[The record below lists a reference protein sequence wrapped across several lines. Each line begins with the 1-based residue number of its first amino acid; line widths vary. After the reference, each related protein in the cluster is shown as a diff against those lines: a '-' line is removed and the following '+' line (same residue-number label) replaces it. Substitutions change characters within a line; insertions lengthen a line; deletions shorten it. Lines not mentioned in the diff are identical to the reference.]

1 VDSVVAA
8 AVDAAKAAVVVVLA
22 VSAATIA
29 TKQIE
34 VRDRKQGSVL
44 RDAALLFLAL
54 NWPFLPSLDSLSY
67 RGRMIRTC
75 AACLILLS
83 FASQVTAQ
91 TAKAPDPAKAALIEE
106 LIVAL
111 KAEQQQQQV
120 MQTMQTATQNQVKQ
134 ILDSQLKTLGDGS
147 EADAEKE
154 RQVRADL
161 EDFQRRMFALMNA
174 HMSWRTMKPVI
185 VEMYD
190 ETFTTEELQP
200 LVEFMKS
207 PAGQAYIV
215 KMPTMIGN
223 MMKRMQQVVAEMM
236 PDIQKL
242 NAEFMQQMKEKY
254 PDKH

>member
-1 VDSVVAA
+1 M
-8 AVDAAKAAVVVVLA
+8 
-22 VSAATIA
+22 
-29 TKQIE
+29 
-34 VRDRKQGSVL
+34 L
-44 RDAALLFLAL
+44 RICTP
-54 NWPFLPSLDSLSY
+54 W
-67 RGRMIRTC
+67 
-75 AACLILLS
+75 LILLLLGS
-83 FASQVTAQ
+83 HATAQ

-120 MQTMQTATQNQVKQ
+120 MQTMQTAMQNQINQ
-134 ILDSQLKTLGDGS
+134 MLDSQLKTLGDGS
-147 EADAEKE
+147 PADAEKE
-154 RQVRADL
+154 RHVRADL
-161 EDFQRRMFALMNA
+161 ADFQRRMFALMNA
-174 HMSWRTMKPVI
+174 HMSWQTMKPVF
-185 VEMYD
+185 VAMYD

-223 MMKRMQQVVAEMM
+223 MMKRIQQVIAEMT

-242 NAEFMQQMKEKY
+242 NAEFVQQMKEKY